1 MFDYVLVV
9 DDDPVFCEV
18 VRTYLEDQDVKH
30 VLVANLAGDALE
42 ILKQKSD
49 QTGFV
54 ILDLT
59 MPKFDG
65 IELLKEMKDLFF
77 SGQIAIVSSQTPT
90 VIGMAEELA
99 FEQLA
104 GNGGTVDCYEI
115 AARPR
120 TPGMNALGDQL
131 FSDTGFAEDQ
141 DCRVRLRDRVGVFEA
156 LK

>member
-1 MFDYVLVV
+1 MRIGYAAHSRVQMFDYVLVV

-90 VIGMAEELA
+90 VIGMAEELGA
-99 FEQLA
+99 QYGLNILGA
-104 GNGGTVDCYEI
+104 VRKPLNKDTLDRWMGGVP
-115 AARPR
+115 A
-120 TPGMNALGDQL
+120 
-131 FSDTGFAEDQ
+131 
-141 DCRVRLRDRVGVFEA
+141 
-156 LK
+156 

>member
-90 VIGMAEELA
+90 VIGMAEELGA
-99 FEQLA
+99 QYGLNILGA
-104 GNGGTVDCYEI
+104 VRKPLNKDTLDRWMGGVP
-115 AARPR
+115 A
-120 TPGMNALGDQL
+120 
-131 FSDTGFAEDQ
+131 
-141 DCRVRLRDRVGVFEA
+141 
-156 LK
+156 